1 MSPFSDNFAIFLIKE
16 TQNRPLSPI
25 VREWGDTEGAR
36 AKISGYEDLGIGI
49 ISMKDDF
56 AVIYGDGV
64 QKDVDAAK

>member
-1 MSPFSDNFAIFLIKE
+1 VSPLSEKWRNYQKKE